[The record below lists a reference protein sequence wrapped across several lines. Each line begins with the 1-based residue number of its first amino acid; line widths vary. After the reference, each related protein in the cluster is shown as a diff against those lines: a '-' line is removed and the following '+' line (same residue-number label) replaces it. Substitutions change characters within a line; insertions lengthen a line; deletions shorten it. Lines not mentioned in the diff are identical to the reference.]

1 MFRKCANAAGDKHL
15 FKHLFLFSFLSFQLE
30 LYKVMNALTSGARE
44 HLKSSD
50 ELRAKN
56 IA

>member
-1 MFRKCANAAGDKHL
+1 MKCANTAGVKHL
-15 FKHLFLFSFLSFQLE
+15 FEHLFLFSFLSFQLE
-30 LYKVMNALTSGARE
+30 LYKGMSALTSGARE

-56 IA
+56 IT

>member
-1 MFRKCANAAGDKHL
+1 MKCANTAGDKHL
-15 FKHLFLFSFLSFQLE
+15 FEHLFLFSFLSFQLE
-30 LYKVMNALTSGARE
+30 LYKGMSALTSGARG

-56 IA
+56 IT

>member
-1 MFRKCANAAGDKHL
+1 MKCANTAGDKHL
-15 FKHLFLFSFLSFQLE
+15 FEHLFSFLSFQLE
-30 LYKVMNALTSGARE
+30 LYKGMSALTSGARG

-56 IA
+56 IT